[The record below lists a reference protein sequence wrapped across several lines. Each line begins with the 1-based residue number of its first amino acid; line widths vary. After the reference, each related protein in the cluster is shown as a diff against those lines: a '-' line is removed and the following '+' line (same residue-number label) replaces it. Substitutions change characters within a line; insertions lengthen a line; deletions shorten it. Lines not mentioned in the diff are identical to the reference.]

1 MNFKSLLLNLVLYS
15 IFFLSLHFVY
25 RKFRQKQDIMDTVD
39 LINLKGFSVV
49 GSSRCSW
56 SIRQLADLGVTFDT
70 DKFKVVDCEKD
81 AAICGTLGI
90 QSFPTWIGPEGI
102 LYPGYK
108 PVQDLKRMIVTV

>member
-1 MNFKSLLLNLVLYS
+1 
-15 IFFLSLHFVY
+15 
-25 RKFRQKQDIMDTVD
+25 MDTVD

-81 AAICGTLGI
+81 ASICGTLGI

-108 PVQDLKRMIVTV
+108 SVQDLRRMIVTV